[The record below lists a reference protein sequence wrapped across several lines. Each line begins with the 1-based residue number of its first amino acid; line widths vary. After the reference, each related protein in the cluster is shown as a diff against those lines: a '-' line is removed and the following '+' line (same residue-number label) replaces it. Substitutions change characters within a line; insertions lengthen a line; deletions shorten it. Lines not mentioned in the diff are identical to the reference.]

1 MGRGRGRP
9 GGGPVPPG
17 ATSCGP
23 VLPGAALCAQC
34 GPVRSR
40 GNPVALP
47 RVATGVKHFDHNA
60 HYHRFLLRQVPPG
73 ARTALDLGCGS
84 GLFARRLAARGL
96 AVTAVD
102 RHGEVDVPGVE
113 FRRADAVADDVGG
126 PYDFVSCLAALHH
139 MPLRAALER
148 LRSLVR
154 PGGVVAVLGLA
165 REETVGDR
173 ALSLVSV
180 PLNLAARLVRDDPVD
195 DAPTCDPVLSLREIR
210 AEADEVLPGVRF
222 RRHLYW
228 RYSMVWRA
236 RSGNWREP

>member
-1 MGRGRGRP
+1 M
-9 GGGPVPPG
+9 
-17 ATSCGP
+17 
-23 VLPGAALCAQC
+23 
-34 GPVRSR
+34 RSR
-40 GNPVALP
+40 GNPAALP

-60 HYHRFLLRQVPPG
+60 HHHRFLLRQVPPG
-73 ARTALDLGCGS
+73 ARTALDLGCGN

-102 RHGEVDVPGVE
+102 RHGVDRHGVDRHGEVDVPGVE
-113 FRRADAVADDVGG
+113 FRRADAVVDDVGG

-139 MPLRAALER
+139 MPLRPALER

-165 REETVGDR
+165 REEGVADR
-173 ALSLVSV
+173 AMSLASV

-195 DAPTCDPVLSLREIR
+195 DAPTRDPALSLREIR
-210 AEADEVLPGVRF
+210 AEAASVLPGARF

-236 RSGNWREP
+236 GSTN